1 MTDEVAPPQPYEI
14 MPRRRRANE
23 SHIVN
28 LGQHAV
34 KVIFILQV

>member
-1 MTDEVAPPQPYEI
+1 MTDEVAPSQPYEI

-23 SHIVN
+23 CHIAN

>member
-14 MPRRRRANE
+14 MPRRHRANE

-34 KVIFILQV
+34 KVQV